1 MRGRP
6 TENVTRKLK
15 YKLEFKDSIW
25 HYDESK
31 FPNGPYLVELID
43 PEFDKIEKLYNK
55 IERLKQPKYHEN
67 GRKKRT
73 TKADKLALES
83 AEKKYWTAHYRLFPG
98 DKPKRRG
105 RKPRRYNTHYGM
117 LFRRDSITIKKLW
130 RCTNS
135 SKCK

>member
-6 TENVTRKLK
+6 TENITRKLK
-15 YKLEFKDSIW
+15 YKLEFEDSIW

-31 FPNGPYLVELID
+31 FRNGPYLVEIID

-83 AEKKYWTAHYRLFPG
+83 AEKKYWTEHYRLFPG

-105 RKPRRYNTHYGM
+105 RKPNR
-117 LFRRDSITIKKLW
+117 
-130 RCTNS
+130 
-135 SKCK
+135 